1 MQAEDKMLVNRVKIF
16 STILILLQ
24 IIYDEIDRQ
33 ELQKRESKFY
43 R

>member
-1 MQAEDKMLVNRVKIF
+1 MQAEDKMLVNRAKIF